1 MESLRG
7 ALDEAGQASRGA
19 TATGTA

>member
-1 MESLRG
+1 MESLRT